1 MKGFREALSE
11 AGIPLPDSYVVHAS
25 DDASGFE
32 ATRGLLALEQRPD
45 GIFGYNDPTAAGAMK
60 AILEAG
66 LSIPEAI
73 KVIGAGNVH
82 YSDLLRVPLST
93 VDQSSTSI
101 GTQAAE
107 ILVKAIG
114 AKRRKPPAH
123 IVVEPRLVIRESTG
137 GK

>member
-1 MKGFREALSE
+1 
-11 AGIPLPDSYVVHAS
+11 
-25 DDASGFE
+25 
-32 ATRGLLALEQRPD
+32 
-45 GIFGYNDPTAAGAMK
+45 MK

-66 LSIPEAI
+66 LSIPESI

-93 VDQSSTSI
+93 VDQSSTAI
-101 GTQAAE
+101 GTQAAD

-114 AKRRKPPAH
+114 AKRRKPPAT
-123 IVVEPRLVIRESTG
+123 IVIEPKLIVRESTG